1 MYDSSASLSAV
12 PIRLVK
18 FSSVKK
24 SFFPVFVEAQETEK
38 KAHAVMLNNNMVFI
52 DFINR
57 FFIIVQSSIDRSFYD
72 RFIHYSEKRAT

>member
-24 SFFPVFVEAQETEK
+24 SFFSVFVEAQETEK
-38 KAHAVMLNNNMVFI
+38 KAHAVMLNNNMIFI
-52 DFINR
+52 DRI
-57 FFIIVQSSIDRSFYD
+57 FIIVQSSIDRSFYD

>member
-24 SFFPVFVEAQETEK
+24 SFFSVFVEAQETEK

-52 DFINR
+52 DFINGI
-57 FFIIVQSSIDRSFYD
+57 FIIVYSLTGRNFYV
-72 RFIHYSEKRAT
+72 HLQNYSEKRAT